1 MSAQEY
7 QSVEMPSINVMAIVV
22 DGNKLSNVRISND
35 YKNKNRIAFL
45 KNGYICIES
54 EETFYDAV
62 VELYSDSGKLIRKWE
77 YLSGKKLSVSTSGIP
92 TGQYL
97 IKINGITLNG
107 KFFIIRGE

>member
-1 MSAQEY
+1 MSTQEY
-7 QSVEMPSINVMAIVV
+7 QSVEIPSINVMAFVV
-22 DGNKLSNVRISND
+22 DGNKLSNVKINTD

-62 VELYSDSGKLIRKWE
+62 IELYSDNGKMIRKWN

-107 KFFIIRGE
+107 KFFIIKGD